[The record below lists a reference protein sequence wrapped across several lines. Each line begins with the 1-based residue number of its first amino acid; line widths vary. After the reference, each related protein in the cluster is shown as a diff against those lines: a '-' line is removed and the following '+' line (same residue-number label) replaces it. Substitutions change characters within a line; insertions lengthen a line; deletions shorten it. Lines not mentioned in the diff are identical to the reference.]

1 MPSTATM
8 ASTLCA
14 LRRAAATATASSSSS
29 SSSTTRLRH
38 HRLVR
43 SSSSST
49 RRRRRRL
56 VAVASS
62 SSSSDASFED
72 ALRAA
77 ANRAIDA
84 HVESG
89 DRVGIGHGAMTS
101 MALDRIHERLND
113 EVRSLS
119 HWSPYDRVGVVNADP

>member
-14 LRRAAATATASSSSS
+14 LRRAAATAT
-29 SSSTTRLRH
+29 
-38 HRLVR
+38 
-43 SSSSST
+43 
-49 RRRRRRL
+49 
-56 VAVASS
+56 
-62 SSSSDASFED
+62 ASFED

>member
-56 VAVASS
+56 VAVAS